1 MKKALGGWGW
11 GARFQPPIL
20 RRIASIIIEP
30 VIVHRQREGNPHDK
44 NDGFAEE
51 MGYKHGDER
60 DGFEMEK
67 VKTLHTI
74 SPSSARELWLKGQ

>member
-1 MKKALGGWGW
+1 M
-11 GARFQPPIL
+11 
-20 RRIASIIIEP
+20 
-30 VIVHRQREGNPHDK
+30 IVHRQREGNPCDK

-67 VKTLHTI
+67 VETLHPI
-74 SPSSARELWLKGQ
+74 SPSSAKVLGLKGQWSMRA